1 MRGGE
6 THTSAMSTSGDSVG
20 GWDPSA
26 STPRRRGTPTFRRER
41 PSAASPSP
49 RRASSPGAPSS
60 PGVTLGRTSN
70 FDSPRKSAPVFTE
83 QTTPSSPLSRT
94 KVLGPAGKG
103 DGEQPERWENRFVA
117 YKTMF
122 LEPAAD
128 ARRVQLEKEIA
139 AQEAEVAQAAAEAEE
154 AKEKADASRS
164 RESSFRLR
172 GEQTP
177 MLH

>member
-1 MRGGE
+1 MGGTLRRAPRAGE
-6 THTSAMSTSGDSVG
+6 GLPRSDASAR
-20 GWDPSA
+20 P
-26 STPRRRGTPTFRRER
+26 PRRLR
-41 PSAASPSP
+41 P

-103 DGEQPERWENRFVA
+103 DGEQLERWENRFAA

>member
-1 MRGGE
+1 M
-6 THTSAMSTSGDSVG
+6 
-20 GWDPSA
+20 
-26 STPRRRGTPTFRRER
+26 
-41 PSAASPSP
+41 
-49 RRASSPGAPSS
+49 
-60 PGVTLGRTSN
+60 
-70 FDSPRKSAPVFTE
+70 
-83 QTTPSSPLSRT
+83 Q
-94 KVLGPAGKG
+94 GPAGKG
-103 DGEQPERWENRFVA
+103 DGEQPERWENRFA
-117 YKTMF
+117 AHKAMF

>member
-49 RRASSPGAPSS
+49 RRASSPG
-60 PGVTLGRTSN
+60 VTLGRTSN

-103 DGEQPERWENRFVA
+103 DGEQLGRWENRFAA

-172 GEQTP
+172 GEQSP